1 MNRFFILCAAISLT
15 ACASITRGTTQDVA
29 IDTPNTSGAVCT
41 LTSNA
46 IGSKTVTTPAIV
58 KLEKGKDAI
67 SVSCRKDCYEDGV
80 GLIPSNFEGMTA
92 GNLLIGGVIGLGVD
106 AATGAMNQYQNQLSI
121 HMVKAKS
128 CKRSS

>member
-1 MNRFFILCAAISLT
+1 MIDGTRLISAQYRSLV
-15 ACASITRGTTQDVA
+15 CASITKGTTQDVT
-29 IDTPNTSGAVCT
+29 IDTPNVSGAVCT

-46 IGSKTVTTPAIV
+46 ICSKTVTRPAIV

-67 SVSCRKDCYEDGV
+67 TVSCRKEYYEDGI

-92 GNLLIGGVIGLGVD
+92 GNILIGGIIGLGVD
-106 AATGAMNQYQNQLSI
+106 AATGAMNQYQNQISI

-128 CKRSS
+128 CKKS